1 MSTDSAKPAQPA
13 KPAFL
18 PTSIDGVFTFD
29 PVIHG
34 DSRGSFHEWY
44 RLDAFAEATGYP
56 FFPEQANMS
65 VSAAGVVR
73 GLHFADVAPGQ
84 AKLVTCPHGRIL
96 DLVVDLRR
104 GSETF
109 GQHEVIELDST
120 TRRVLF
126 VPNGI
131 GHGFVS
137 LHGGSVLTYLTSTAY
152 NPEVERAVNIKDPEL
167 GIDLEALLRK
177 GDKPLAPIFSERDLA
192 APTFAELEA
201 SGVALPKLEDCVA
214 LDNAERDGWAIANE
228 EAGV

>member
-1 MSTDSAKPAQPA
+1 MSTDSAKPA
-13 KPAFL
+13 FV

-96 DLVVDLRR
+96 DIVVDLRR
-104 GSETF
+104 GSDTF

-120 TRRVLF
+120 LRRVLF
-126 VPNGI
+126 IPNGI

-137 LHGGSVLTYLTSTAY
+137 LHDGSILTYLTSTAY
-152 NPEVERAVNIKDPEL
+152 NPEIERAVNIKDPAL
-167 GIDLEALLRK
+167 GIDIEALLARA
-177 GDKPLAPIFSERDLA
+177 GEAETALTPIFSDRDA
-192 APTFAELEA
+192 AALTFAELET
-201 SGVALPKLEDCVA
+201 SGIALPKLEDCIA